1 MLFTLTAQNHII
13 LKSPN
18 KIRDNGKKEGK
29 WTILFDKDWKSIA
42 DSTQAEFYRII
53 NYKDGKPEGIV
64 TDYYITGEMQGE
76 CKLFSDD
83 PDVIDDKYSVY
94 FKNGKKDVEGN
105 FIKGIKDGVFTWW
118 NENGE
123 FINGCIYIR
132 DSSYTFDKLVD
143 SIGFYGYLSQYKKQ
157 LFYLRYLYNGSKY
170 LYDNKI
176 NDSLFIVTLLYYSG
190 ILSNYGNIDGAL
202 SIYDSLQ
209 YLIKI
214 RNNNINN
221 YVIQSSINLGQA
233 WCYFL
238 TGDFKK
244 SEEILNETVELLKKN
259 KIHENLSMCYENLSQ
274 IYFNLGNYRN
284 SYNYQ
289 LLSYKNDEK
298 LYFNDS
304 LKLTKLYTIIAK
316 FLYYVGDNE
325 LANNYLGKA
334 FDFYKLINTDIKN
347 KVELTNMIA
356 SCLIERK
363 SYDETE
369 KFLDEAYFKY
379 YFYYKEDLKSRIN
392 LIEILS
398 FLNLK
403 KGRTILADSLYHELY
418 KISKIFYE
426 QDPSALINKIY
437 SIANFYSSI
446 EDYKNAEKYMAEI
459 IEIYNNNFLGTRFI
473 SFGLEYYA
481 LINIKLEQYKKAE
494 NYLKNA
500 LENFKKNYLTNS
512 SIMSESEMK
521 QYKNTSFI
529 HFEIYYSLIVRDKLN
544 NILILT
550 DMFNN
555 ILFTKAL
562 VLNSTKKVKER
573 ILNSGD
579 STLSNKFKEW
589 LETKEY
595 IARLYS
601 KTKQELEQIGVNLDS
616 LEQSA
621 NDLEKELSRKSEA
634 FAKEF
639 DKKQFTWQDVQSKL
653 NDGEAAIE
661 LVRFNYFDK
670 SWTDTVY
677 YAALI
682 ITKDTKEHPELVL
695 LENGKDLEEKYYNDY
710 QEIMQPD
717 KLDDGELYT
726 QYWQSIKKKLNGIK
740 KVYLSLDGVYNKINL
755 ETLLNLETKEYL
767 ADEIELHIVT
777 STRDLVTAKPAKPT
791 KAKIAYL
798 FGNPNFK
805 LGEEQQMQL
814 ASALRTGER
823 QLFSDKLRADLERT
837 TATDLPGTE
846 TEVLNIKK
854 IMNEKDWQA
863 KVFTGDSAL
872 EEEVKSVDNPT
883 ILHIATHGFFF
894 SVVEIVERNINS
906 EGFIKPK
913 VFGMETFKAYENPLL
928 RSGLLFAG
936 SQRTLD
942 GKEDAKSNMDNGIL
956 TAYEAMNLK
965 LDNTEL
971 VVLSACETGRGEIRN
986 GEGVYGLQRAFIQA
1000 GAKTLIMSLW
1010 KVSDEATQELMTSFY
1025 TKWLSGKTKRE
1036 AFKEAQNEIRAKYK
1050 YPYYWGAFVMV
1061 GE

>member
-1 MLFTLTAQNHII
+1 MKLVISFFIFNLCMLFTLTAQNHII

-398 FLNLK
+398 FLNL
-403 KGRTILADSLYHELY
+403 
-418 KISKIFYE
+418 
-426 QDPSALINKIY
+426 
-437 SIANFYSSI
+437 
-446 EDYKNAEKYMAEI
+446 
-459 IEIYNNNFLGTRFI
+459 
-473 SFGLEYYA
+473 
-481 LINIKLEQYKKAE
+481 
-494 NYLKNA
+494 
-500 LENFKKNYLTNS
+500 KKNYLTNS